1 MPIWS
6 VLEAL
11 EDEMTA
17 LLKSID
23 AFCARLN
30 AGLAAV
36 ALVLS
41 ILVAAELTVRMPE
54 LFQQA
59 VEAQTA
65 NLSANTTALPSGSF

>member
-1 MPIWS
+1 
-6 VLEAL
+6 
-11 EDEMTA
+11 MTA

-36 ALVLS
+36 ALVLTV
-41 ILVAAELTVRMPE
+41 LVAAQLTVRMPD

-59 VEAQTA
+59 VEAESA
-65 NLSANTTALPSGSF
+65 NLAANTAVLPNGGY

>member
-1 MPIWS
+1 
-6 VLEAL
+6 
-11 EDEMTA
+11 MTA

-23 AFCARLN
+23 ALCARLN

-41 ILVAAELTVRMPE
+41 ILVAAQLTVRMPD

-59 VEAQTA
+59 VDAETA
-65 NLSANTTALPSGSF
+65 NVAANASMLPSGSF

>member
-1 MPIWS
+1 MS
-6 VLEAL
+6 
-11 EDEMTA
+11 A

-36 ALVLS
+36 AVVLS
-41 ILVAAELTVRMPE
+41 ILVAAELTVRTPE

-59 VEAQTA
+59 VDAESA
-65 NLSANTTALPSGSF
+65 NLAANATTMPNGSF